1 MIAALFAERNS
12 PEKSSALSAVKL
24 QRGCNLCYT
33 GKQFHT
39 TCRILTLKSKLKLFF
54 LLMTWFNNRWKDF
67 TDISQLTHTY
77 AQTETSRSIEDVAF
91 LALTVL
97 SLISSLDSYTIRG
110 KQNLA

>member
-1 MIAALFAERNS
+1 MIAALFAERKS

-24 QRGCNLCYT
+24 QRGCNLYYT

-39 TCRILTLKSKLKLFF
+39 TCRILTLTSKLKLFF

-97 SLISSLDSYTIRG
+97 SLISSLDSYTVRG